1 MVILNIIV
9 AINIAILAAMLYW
22 RKNNALP
29 NKILALILI
38 IPGLNFINNISILT
52 GSIFSFPY
60 TYFLVQGTA
69 LLFAPLVLYYILL
82 LTGKKGYYQKVL
94 YLISGLLFIFNIYL
108 GIDFSLLDKTDQNTY
123 MNAVL
128 NGPYPTAVEI
138 YSLLFFLLQLAYF
151 TFGAKE
157 VFQYRKKAKH
167 VVSDLEM
174 TKYYFLKR
182 FIVLLWTLTFVT
194 IVLYATINT
203 IYVEYI
209 FLPLVI
215 SAIYVFILYFAFH
228 YHAIF
233 TAENFENQ
241 NTKGV
246 NAEIQNISVFNKEK
260 FFYPEELKDKIEF
273 HLNEDKAYK
282 DPEVSLQ
289 KMASKLDYPAY
300 QISIAINKGF
310 NTNFYDLINKKRI
323 DASMKL
329 LTDMQLKKLSI
340 EGVAYEVGFN
350 SRTAF
355 YRAFK
360 KYTGKKPSDFVNN

>member
-1 MVILNIIV
+1 
-9 AINIAILAAMLYW
+9 
-22 RKNNALP
+22 
-29 NKILALILI
+29 
-38 IPGLNFINNISILT
+38 
-52 GSIFSFPY
+52 
-60 TYFLVQGTA
+60 
-69 LLFAPLVLYYILL
+69 
-82 LTGKKGYYQKVL
+82 
-94 YLISGLLFIFNIYL
+94 
-108 GIDFSLLDKTDQNTY
+108 
-123 MNAVL
+123 L
-128 NGPYPTAVEI
+128 NGPYPAAVEI